1 MSQTNLFPFS
11 DHPDRPRHPHEE
23 VADLLAAALLR
34 LHASPAESATSHTD
48 AVCLG
53 FCPPQRV
60 TTNPD
65 TTNGVRP

>member
-1 MSQTNLFPFS
+1 MPQTNPSYFL
-11 DHPDRPRHPHEE
+11 DHPDHPRHPHEE

-34 LHASPAESATSHTD
+34 LDASPDKSATSHTD
-48 AVCLG
+48 TVHLG
-53 FCPPQRV
+53 LCPPQRV